1 MLGESSFPP
10 FGDIT
15 EPGLVLEWLD
25 RNLAEFDYARAVLQ
39 REVPLLE
46 HSVPDVD
53 GFLPVEHHDEMPP
66 IGGDLESVPLAGGLG
81 HRVHFGEIDDRAGAV
96 ARVGAL
102 VEDVDLVAGPS
113 ADGSGVFASDE
124 DATVGFLV
132 SPELGVDLEVLVR
145 VLGDEVAALTLICD
159 ECAVLDAPISL
170 SCAVPVAHG
179 LAVGQ
184 RDPARAGLADRL
196 RHKLN
201 CGEAGSEQRNGSR
214 KSSYHDVVLPVSRFF
229 HFDSR

>member
-1 MLGESSFPP
+1 MLGGSSFPP
-10 FGDIT
+10 KLKYFCLLGVRKHEHDAADPKTCLHHFLPHLFGDIT

-113 ADGSGVFASDE
+113 ADGSGILCI
-124 DATVGFLV
+124 G
-132 SPELGVDLEVLVR
+132 
-145 VLGDEVAALTLICD
+145 
-159 ECAVLDAPISL
+159 
-170 SCAVPVAHG
+170 
-179 LAVGQ
+179 
-184 RDPARAGLADRL
+184 
-196 RHKLN
+196 
-201 CGEAGSEQRNGSR
+201 
-214 KSSYHDVVLPVSRFF
+214 
-229 HFDSR
+229 